1 MRLCVGVIVLKHN
14 KTARNARSIFVV
26 IITGAV
32 QEMMMMM
39 MMMKKHIYIYIY
51 HGDLRVPL
59 LRDNG
64 GQ

>member
-14 KTARNARSIFVV
+14 KTARNARSISVV

-32 QEMMMMM
+32 QEMMM